1 MKSMTD
7 RMKATVERLYFP
19 LLGCLSLGALMTIG
33 AAHGV
38 AGLRVNL
45 TPSIPRGVYWYVPG
59 SVHRG
64 DLVQACLPLPLAV
77 YAKARHMLGEGSCP
91 AQSEPIVKVLAAV
104 RGDTVVLRR
113 GEIRIN
119 GTAWPMSASR
129 LMDAHGRRVD
139 FRLIPGVYVVSA
151 TSAFLLGLHPRSW
164 DSRYF
169 GSLPMS
175 AVSGRWYPL
184 VTERGICS

>member
-1 MKSMTD
+1 MMSMAD
-7 RMKATVERLYFP
+7 RMKAIVERLYFP
-19 LLGCLSLGALMTIG
+19 LLGCLSLVALTTIG
-33 AAHGV
+33 AAHGI

-45 TPSIPRGVYWYVPG
+45 TLSIPRGVYWYVPG

-104 RGDTVVLRR
+104 PGDTVVLRR
-113 GEIRIN
+113 NGIRIN
-119 GTAWPMSASR
+119 GASWPMSAPRTIDSQ
-129 LMDAHGRRVD
+129 GRRID
-139 FRLIPGVYVVSA
+139 LSLIPGVYVVTA
-151 TSAFLLGLHPRSW
+151 ASAFLLGLHSRSW

-169 GSLPMS
+169 GPLPMS

-184 VTERGICS
+184 VTEKGIFS